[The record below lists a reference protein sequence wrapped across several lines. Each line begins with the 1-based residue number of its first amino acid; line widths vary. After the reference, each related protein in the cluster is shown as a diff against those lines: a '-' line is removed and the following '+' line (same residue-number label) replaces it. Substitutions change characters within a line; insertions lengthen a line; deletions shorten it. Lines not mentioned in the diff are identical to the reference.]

1 MEQRIAD
8 IDAKKKELYKEH
20 ARYKYQYEKD
30 VDISEADLPV
40 IDDILS
46 ESDVAVTDSS
56 ITEILHEET
65 DMIVEEVYYDINEL
79 EIVELPYEPANKLIE
94 AIVEGEANL
103 QTVEALDMPKK
114 RCEAL
119 TDKQKVEWLGIA
131 GCSVREAIQRFI
143 SKLDSIGVVYQYSA
157 DMLDEFIRLEAV
169 SKDKKS
175 EQREEA
181 DIILQR
187 DYENKGK
194 SR

>member
-79 EIVELPYEPANKLIE
+79 EMNQRI
-94 AIVEGEANL
+94 NL
-103 QTVEALDMPKK
+103 YK
-114 RCEAL
+114 R
-119 TDKQKVEWLGIA
+119 
-131 GCSVREAIQRFI
+131 
-143 SKLDSIGVVYQYSA
+143 
-157 DMLDEFIRLEAV
+157 
-169 SKDKKS
+169 
-175 EQREEA
+175 
-181 DIILQR
+181 
-187 DYENKGK
+187 
-194 SR
+194 